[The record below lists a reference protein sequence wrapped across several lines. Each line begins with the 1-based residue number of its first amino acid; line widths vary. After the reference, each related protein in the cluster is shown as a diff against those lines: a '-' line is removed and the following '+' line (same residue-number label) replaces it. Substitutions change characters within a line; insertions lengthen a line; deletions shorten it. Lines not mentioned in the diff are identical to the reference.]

1 MIPYAYGIILGF
13 GRWKMSKA
21 DSENN
26 NEIIRFEITVE
37 SLQSKIYT
45 IRGQRVMLASDLAEI
60 YGYTT
65 RAFNQQV
72 RRNIERFPK
81 DFMFELTIEEAE
93 SISRS
98 QNVTLND
105 KKVERG
111 SNIKVG

>member
-1 MIPYAYGIILGF
+1 
-13 GRWKMSKA
+13 MSKA

-81 DFMFELTIEEAE
+81 DFMFELTIEEAV

-105 KKVERG
+105 KKLNVVV
-111 SNIKVG
+111 I